1 MNYRDLWLV
10 GPVYYSKATKISVI
24 VEGEGYFEMACPHLA
39 SSRSRGQRGGKG
51 SSGPRKSST
60 RYRKVIGALRPGVVF
75 VTPASHPLAVI
86 ASRNSDLKVVCFEI
100 NSKGNIRY
108 HLAGIFVFPLIHR
121 IAFYLKNNEKTV

>member
-1 MNYRDLWLV
+1 MI

-60 RYRKVIGALRPGVVF
+60 RYQKVIGALRPGVVF